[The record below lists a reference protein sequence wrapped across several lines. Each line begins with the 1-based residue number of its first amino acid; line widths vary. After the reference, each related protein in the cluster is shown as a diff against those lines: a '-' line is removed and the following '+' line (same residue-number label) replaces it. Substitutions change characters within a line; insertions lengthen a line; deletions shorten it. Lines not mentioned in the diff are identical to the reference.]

1 MNHRRSQRPI
11 PRETKPFRAMATP
24 KAGFEQPKKLGAK
37 AGIGIGILAALL
49 VIGFI
54 AGVFLIRGRRLPA
67 KTKPTL
73 TLDRLVIAS
82 PTDDS
87 TSLPIATNTA
97 ENLNLATS
105 TPLKPSH
112 TPAPTNTS
120 VPTNTFTPEP
130 TPTETPEPSPTSSP
144 TAVSYPYIIR
154 NTSQVSHVIYF
165 PNEQCEKSV
174 FVVGQVLD
182 YAEKDVIGYELR
194 LTGIHGGK
202 TLSETIETGS
212 MPIFGP
218 SGFGFILP
226 NNVEA
231 GDEVSIQLFD
241 KAGKAISKKTIVEIS
256 GECDK
261 NLRLIRFKQT
271 GDL

>member
-11 PRETKPFRAMATP
+11 QRETKPFRAMATP
-24 KAGFEQPKKLGAK
+24 KAGFEQPKNRVAK
-37 AGIGIGILAALL
+37 TGVGIGILAALL
-49 VIGFI
+49 VVAII
-54 AGVFLIRGRRLPA
+54 VGVFLIRGKAMPNHP
-67 KTKPTL
+67 KPTL
-73 TLDRLVIAS
+73 TTGYMGISSPVVS
-82 PTDDS
+82 PT
-87 TSLPIATNTA
+87 TSALVTNTSVA
-97 ENLNLATS
+97 ITMPTS
-105 TPLKPSH
+105 TEPKPTTEPTN
-112 TPAPTNTS
+112 TPAPTHTA
-120 VPTNTFTPEP
+120 TPEA
-130 TPTETPEPSPTSSP
+130 TPTDTPIPSPTPSP
-144 TAVSYPYIIR
+144 TAESYPYIIR
-154 NTSQVSHVIYF
+154 NTSQLSHVIYF
-165 PNEQCEKSV
+165 PNERCEKSV

-202 TLSETIETGS
+202 TLNETSKTGS

-226 NNVEA
+226 NSVEA

-241 KAGKAISKKTIVEIS
+241 KAGRAISKKSIVDLS

-261 NLRLIRFKQT
+261 NLRLIRYKQT